1 MGTSFSALILASI
14 SSQTSA
20 LFWNKTLRQTHCRVK
35 IKQEQTLT
43 SPILDLDKLGL
54 IKKC

>member
-35 IKQEQTLT
+35 IKEQTLT